1 MTLDARTKGVC
12 LLDTAEDGRVGFVNH
27 DPQDVTQPGKVT
39 WRVSVS
45 PVFAPAALTSV
56 VQPHVFVS
64 PKPHSVHTPR
74 GSAQR

>member
-1 MTLDARTKGVC
+1 MTLDDRTNGVC
-12 LLDTAEDGRVGFVNH
+12 LLDTAEDGRGGLVHH
-27 DPQDVTQPGKVT
+27 DLQDVTQPGKVT

-45 PVFAPAALTSV
+45 PVFAPAALISV

-64 PKPHSVHTPR
+64 PKPHSVHTTR